1 MKKSLFKIF
10 FWLLCIITII
20 YFTQNKLENKG
31 TGPIINVTEEQEISL
46 SEWISKYQTTEFSK
60 IELEDDINLI
70 GYVFVETG
78 VVPSFLKEK
87 QLIEN
92 YQTFTTKKPSDT
104 SITELGIS
112 LTGDT
117 VINTV
122 YNEKGLFGML
132 LEQFG
137 SLLLFFVI
145 FFLGARLLMGRG
157 GNGVSGLMNIQIGK
171 KSTEE
176 NKKTKFSDIAGMEE
190 VKNELEEI
198 IDYLK
203 DPEKYKKVWARPP
216 KWVLL
221 YGEPWSWKTLLAR
234 AVAWE
239 ANVEFFS
246 ASGSEFMEMLVGM
259 GAAKV
264 RTLFKQAKDAG
275 KAIIF
280 IDEIDAIG
288 KKRGN
293 GNTGWHQEQ
302 EQTLNQILTEM
313 DGFETDTNII
323 VIAAT
328 NRPDTLD
335 PALLRAWRFDRKIYV
350 TIPTSEER
358 EAIFKY
364 YLKDKKIS
372 KEVNLAS
379 LIKRTSWL
387 VGADIENI
395 VNEASLRIAKDNREI
410 IEPADFEYA
419 LEKVLMGPEKKVKKI
434 QEKEKQIT
442 AYHELGHALLAH
454 IQEEAD
460 PVEKISIV
468 RRGRAL
474 GVTWTTP
481 KEDKYHQTKKYL
493 LEEVTVL
500 LAWRAS
506 EEIFFGKE
514 EITSG
519 ASNDFERANSIIR
532 SMLVQYGMD
541 EDLGL
546 AVYKEDQD
554 YTLFT
559 PYSEEK
565 AEQIDKKMKEDL
577 DHAYQNAKDTIKE
590 YQNVLSKIA
599 CILLK
604 KEYLSGDEFSD
615 MVDHPEHIEKYEEAL
630 ENEHH
635 EKSESLEEEN
645 NEPETW
651 NEK

>member
-1 MKKSLFKIF
+1 MKPI
-10 FWLLCIITII
+10 
-20 YFTQNKLENKG
+20 EN
-31 TGPIINVTEEQEISL
+31 ITEEQEISL
-46 SEWISKYQTTEFSK
+46 SDWIEKYQTSAFSK

-70 GYVFVETG
+70 GYVFVKKEEI
-78 VVPSFLKEK
+78 PSFLKEK
-87 QLIEN
+87 QTVEN

-117 VINTV
+117 AVNTV
-122 YNEKGLFGML
+122 YHEKGLLGML

-157 GNGVSGLMNIQIGK
+157 GGWVWGLMNIQIGK

-216 KWVLL
+216 KGVLL

-234 AVAWE
+234 AVAGE
-239 ANVEFFS
+239 ANVAFFS

-293 GNTGWHQEQ
+293 GNTWGHQEQ

-328 NRPDTLD
+328 NRPDILD
-335 PALLRAWRFDRKIYV
+335 PALLRAGRFDRKIYV
-350 TIPTSEER
+350 TTPTADER

-364 YLKDKKIS
+364 YLKEKKLSPEI
-372 KEVNLAS
+372 NLSS
-379 LIKRTSWL
+379 LIKRTSGL

-395 VNEASLRIAKDNREI
+395 VNEASLRIAKDNREV
-410 IEPADFEYA
+410 IEPQDFEYA

-519 ASNDFERANSIIR
+519 ASNDFERANNIVR

-554 YTLFT
+554 YTLFK

-565 AEQIDKKMKEDL
+565 AEQIDKK
-577 DHAYQNAKDTIKE
+577 IKE
-590 YQNVLSKIA
+590 YLDKQYKKAKEIILDHKENIVRIA
-599 CILLK
+599 GILIR
-604 KEYLSGDEFSD
+604 KEYLSGDDFSE
-615 MVDHPEHIEKYEEAL
+615 MIDHPETIDEFEEAM
-630 ENEHH
+630 EQKEKEESKKEEKE
-635 EKSESLEEEN
+635 EKSESSSTESEE
-645 NEPETW
+645 T
-651 NEK
+651 K

>member
-1 MKKSLFKIF
+1 MKKSLLRIIIVLFIISLLLYSAQKWVNSSRGEITENIVEEKEVPLNQWLQSYQNQEYSKI
-10 FWLLCIITII
+10 
-20 YFTQNKLENKG
+20 KLED
-31 TGPIINVTEEQEISL
+31 T
-46 SEWISKYQTTEFSK
+46 
-60 IELEDDINLI
+60 INLY
-70 GYVFVETG
+70 GYVFVSTGKET
-78 VVPSFLKEK
+78 SFFDFTKSYSTVD
-87 QLIEN
+87 
-92 YQTFTTKKPSDT
+92 YQVIKTQKPVETTLTD
-104 SITELGIS
+104 LGII
-112 LTGDT
+112 LTWDT
-117 VINTV
+117 EILTV
-122 YNEKGLFGML
+122 YNEKGLLVSLFQ
-132 LEQFG
+132 EFW
-137 SLLLFFVI
+137 SLLLFLVI
-145 FFLGARLLMGRG
+145 FFFGARLIMGRW
-157 GNGVSGLMNIQIGK
+157 GNGVWWLMNIQIGK
-171 KSTEE
+171 KSTAE

-234 AVAWE
+234 AVAGE

-293 GNTGWHQEQ
+293 GNTGGHQEQ

-328 NRPDTLD
+328 NRPDILD
-335 PALLRAWRFDRKIYV
+335 PALLRAGRFDRKIYV
-350 TIPTSEER
+350 TTPTADER

-364 YLKDKKIS
+364 YLKEKKLSPEI
-372 KEVNLAS
+372 NLSS
-379 LIKRTSWL
+379 LIKRTSGL

-395 VNEASLRIAKDNREI
+395 VNEASLRIAKDNREV

-419 LEKVLMGPEKKVKKI
+419 LEKILMGPEKKVKTI
-434 QEKEKQIT
+434 REKEKQIT
-442 AYHELGHALLAH
+442 TYHELWHALLAH
-454 IQEEAD
+454 LQPEAD

-481 KEDKYHQTKKYL
+481 QEDRYNYSKQYL
-493 LEEVTVL
+493 LEEISVL

-506 EEIFFGKE
+506 EEIFFGKDQ
-514 EITSG
+514 ISTW
-519 ASNDFERANSIIR
+519 ASNDFEKASSYVRNL
-532 SMLVQYGMD
+532 LVKYGMD
-541 EDLGL
+541 EDLWL
-546 AVYKEDQD
+546 AVYKDEEDYPFLKQ
-554 YTLFT
+554 
-559 PYSEEK
+559 YSEEK
-565 AEQIDKKMKEDL
+565 AQQIDKKMKHYL
-577 DHAYQNAKDTIKE
+577 DEAYLVAKKTIKS
-590 YQNVLSKIA
+590 YQDVLVRIA
-599 CILLK
+599 WILLK
-604 KEYLSGDEFSD
+604 KEYLSGEEFSD
-615 MVDHPEHIEKYEEAL
+615 MIDHPETIEKYEKEI
-630 ENEHH
+630 
-635 EKSESLEEEN
+635 EKSDTSCVVDSDSHE
-645 NEPETW
+645 
-651 NEK
+651 